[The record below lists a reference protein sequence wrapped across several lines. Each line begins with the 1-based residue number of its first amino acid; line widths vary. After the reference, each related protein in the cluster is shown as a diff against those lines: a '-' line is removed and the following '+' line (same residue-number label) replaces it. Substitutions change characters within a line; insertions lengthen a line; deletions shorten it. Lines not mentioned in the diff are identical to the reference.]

1 MNPEEWNDDHLR
13 EILAKHPAFEPNEQV
28 KQEHISRALEA
39 FEQKYQKNVFST
51 QGNDFSRRLTG
62 TINQTGRVF
71 MSVISGKH
79 RASVAFASLAVAAIG
94 ITTLM
99 HTTGVGLNDTF
110 TDISA
115 TLGNESA
122 PKKKLVDDRKM
133 QGIAKQDFAA
143 APTLPPPVIDLS
155 PSPIM
160 PPAAEMAASP
170 PIQIVNEKAPTM
182 ASRAYDLPPTPMM
195 PRDADMTAS
204 RERSQSLMG
213 ASGAPLYAAP
223 GVAVMPDD
231 YPQPPMYQGNDRFE
245 QVAENPVKSVAAEPV
260 STFSIDVDTASYSFV
275 RRQISQGSLPA
286 PDAVRIEEMINYF
299 PYNYPLPESR
309 RAPFKPTVAVYP
321 TPWNAD
327 TKLLHIGIKGYDIAR
342 EVAPKSNLVFLID
355 TSGSM
360 QGPDRL
366 PLLVNCMKMLL
377 ENLREDDTVG
387 IVTYA
392 GWTGVALEPTP
403 MRDKAKILDVLNR
416 LYSGGSTA
424 GAQGIETAY
433 QLAQKNFDSEAVNRV
448 VLATDGDFNVGVSD
462 PEQLKRIIEQKRK
475 SGIFLSVLGFGEG
488 NYNDA
493 LMQKLAQNGNG
504 TAAYID
510 TLSEGRKVLVEEAT
524 SALFPIAKDVKVQIE
539 FNPAQVA
546 EYRLIGYET
555 RHLNREDFNNDK
567 IDAGELGAGHTV
579 TAIYE
584 IIPAGSKARMVDN
597 LRYGKEQAEVAKPVM
612 GSDEI
617 AFLKLRY
624 KLPSED
630 TSRLMERPITKADEA
645 GNITGESDD
654 IRFAAAVAAFGQKLK
669 GSPYIS
675 DYGYDAIVSL
685 ANGACG
691 KDTFGYRAEFVNLVR
706 LAASQTGAVSSQ
718 PQPVPEPTP
727 VPMGAPGVAPGGAPG
742 MEPSDPVYYQT
753 R

>member
-1 MNPEEWNDDHLR
+1 MNPEDLNHDTLR
-13 EILAKHPAFEPNEQV
+13 DILARHPAPEPNEQV
-28 KQEHISRALEA
+28 KQEHISRALA
-39 FEQKYQKNVFST
+39 VFEQKMQKSTFST
-51 QGNDFSRRLTG
+51 QGSEFSHRLTD
-62 TINQTGRVF
+62 TIHQTGRVL

-79 RASVAFASLAVAAIG
+79 RSSVAFASLAVAAIG

-99 HTTGVGLNDTF
+99 HMSQTGLSTTFSDVG
-110 TDISA
+110 
-115 TLGNESA
+115 ESLSGES
-122 PKKKLVDDRKM
+122 KKKLVDDQKM
-133 QGIAKQDFAA
+133 QGIAKQDFEA
-143 APTLPPPVIDLS
+143 APTMPPPVIDL
-155 PSPIM
+155 PPIPMM
-160 PPAAEMAASP
+160 PPREAVP
-170 PIQIVNEKAPTM
+170 PPLPSVAIVNEAQPEM
-182 ASRAYDLPPTPMM
+182 ASRALDLPPTPII
-195 PRDADMTAS
+195 PPGTDVTVA
-204 RERSQSLMG
+204 G
-213 ASGAPLYAAP
+213 AAGYAAP
-223 GVAVMPDD
+223 GVMVMPDY

-245 QVAENPVKSVAAEPV
+245 QVAENPVKSVASEPV

-275 RRQISQGSLPA
+275 RRQISQGSMPS

-299 PYNYPLPESR
+299 PYNYTLPESR
-309 RAPFKPTVAVYP
+309 KEPFKPTVAVYP
-321 TPWNAD
+321 SPWNAD
-327 TKLLHIGIKGYDIAR
+327 SKLLHIGIKGYDISR
-342 EVAPKSNLVFLID
+342 KEAPKSNLVFLID

-360 QGPDRL
+360 AGSDRL
-366 PLLVNCMKMLL
+366 PLLINCMKMLL
-377 ENLREDDTVG
+377 ENLRPDDTVG

-403 MRDKAKILDVLNR
+403 VRDKAKILDILNR
-416 LYSGGSTA
+416 LQSGGSTA
-424 GAQGIETAY
+424 GAAGIETAY
-433 QLAQKNFDSEAVNRV
+433 QLARKNFDSDAVNRV

-462 PEQLKRIIEQKRK
+462 PEQLKRVIEQKRK

-584 IIPAGSKARMVDN
+584 ITPAGSKTRMVDD

-624 KLPSED
+624 KLPGED

-645 GNITGESDD
+645 SDIARESDD

-669 GSPYIS
+669 GSAYVS
-675 DYGYDAIVSL
+675 DYSYDAIVNL
-685 ANGACG
+685 AEGARG
-691 KDTFGYRAEFVNLVR
+691 KDEFGYRAEFVNLVR
-706 LAASQTGAVSSQ
+706 LAGSQTGAVL
-718 PQPVPEPTP
+718 PPPAPEPVP

-742 MEPSDPVYYQT
+742 VEPTDPVYYQT